1 MRPKRLDLASL
12 TPAAPPPYAEGTF
25 MHSNRLALE
34 KSPYL
39 LQHAHNPVDWY
50 AWGEEAFAKARAEDK
65 PIFLS
70 IGYSTCHW
78 CHVMERESFEN
89 AVVAAQLNLDFVP
102 IKVDREERPD
112 VDRIYMSFVQAA
124 TGGGGWPMSVWL
136 TPELQPFF
144 GGTYFPPEDRWGHA
158 GFSSVLAQ
166 IAQAWRG
173 DRRRIAESAQEVLA
187 QLEKQSSFDGA
198 AAGTRPAIDYA
209 VIESGFS
216 IFRRTYD
223 SEMGGFGQAPKF
235 PRPAVFGFL
244 LRYHARTGNRE
255 ALEMTLH
262 TLRKMAEGGMHDQL
276 GGGFHRYSVDE
287 RWFVPHFEKM
297 LYDQAQLAT
306 TYLEAFQITG
316 EQSFAETA
324 RRIFDYVLRDMT
336 APEGGFY
343 SAEDAD
349 SVIRSEEP
357 AVKGEGAFYIW
368 SADEIREAISASA
381 PAGHARPLQ
390 GNSDAH
396 PAAEWFAYRYGVA
409 EGGNV
414 ASDPHAEFAGRNILY
429 QAATVEETAEQFG
442 RPPEEVRAA
451 LQAAEAALLAARAG
465 RVRPHLD
472 DKILT
477 AWNGLMIS
485 ALALGG
491 AVLEEPRY
499 AQAARRAADFTLSRL
514 LNPETGRLL
523 RRYRQGSAAIPGF
536 LEDYALFT
544 QALLDLYEA
553 QFDRRDLEW
562 AVRLAEKQ
570 SALFED
576 SAGGGFFQSP
586 ADDSNLVLRLK
597 EDYDG
602 AEPSGNSIAIINL
615 LRLAQFTGRVD
626 FRGSAER
633 ALAAFATRLARV
645 PVALPA
651 MLTACEFY
659 LAEPRQIVIA
669 GPRDSAG
676 TLALLRAFHARFVAN
691 RIVLLVDTDET
702 RRALAAGIP
711 AIETMQPGGGRPSA
725 YVCRNYTCQLPVT
738 EAAELAELLQ

>member
-1 MRPKRLDLASL
+1 
-12 TPAAPPPYAEGTF
+12 
-25 MHSNRLALE
+25 
-34 KSPYL
+34 
-39 LQHAHNPVDWY
+39 VDWY
-50 AWGEEAFAKARAEDK
+50 AWGEEAFAKARTDDK

-89 AVVAAQLNLDFVP
+89 EAIAAQLNRDFVP

-112 VDRIYMSFVQAA
+112 VDRIYMSFVQAS

-158 GFSSVLAQ
+158 GFSSILEQ
-166 IAQAWRG
+166 IARAWRS
-173 DRRRIAESAQEVLA
+173 DRRRIAESARDVLA
-187 QLEKQSSFDGA
+187 QLEKQSAFDGA
-198 AAGTRPAIDYA
+198 TAGARPAIDYA
-209 VIESGFS
+209 AIESGFN

-235 PRPAVFGFL
+235 PRPAVLEFL

-306 TYLEAFQITG
+306 AYLEAFQITG
-316 EQSFAETA
+316 EQSFAGTA

-349 SVIRSEEP
+349 SVVRSEEP

-368 SADEIREAISASA
+368 SADEIQQTVPA
-381 PAGHARPLQ
+381 PAC
-390 GNSDAH
+390 
-396 PAAEWFAYRYGVA
+396 EWFAYRYGVA

-414 ASDPHAEFAGRNILY
+414 VNDPHAEFAGRNILY

-442 RPPEEVRAA
+442 RPVEEVRAG
-451 LQAAEAALLAARAG
+451 LEAAEAALLAARDT
-465 RVRPHLD
+465 RIRPHLD

-491 AVLEEPRY
+491 AVLDEPRY
-499 AQAARRAADFTLSRL
+499 AEAARRAADFMLSQLVNR
-514 LNPETGRLL
+514 ETGQLL
-523 RRYRQGSAAIPGF
+523 RRYRQGEAAIPGF
-536 LEDYALFT
+536 LEDYALLT

-553 QFDRRDLEW
+553 QFDRRDLDW
-562 AVRLAEKQ
+562 AVRLAEKE
-570 SALFED
+570 STLFED
-576 SAGGGFFQSP
+576 SAGGGFFQSA

-602 AEPSGNSIAIINL
+602 AEPSGNSIAILNL
-615 LRLAQFTGRVD
+615 LRLAQITGRAD
-626 FRGSAER
+626 FRASAGR
-633 ALAAFATRLARV
+633 ALGAFASRLAQV

-669 GPRDSAG
+669 GARDAAG
-676 TLALLRAFHARFVAN
+676 TRALLRAFHAGFVAN
-691 RIVLLVDTDET
+691 RIVLLVDSDET

-711 AIETMQPGGGRPSA
+711 AIEAMQPVGGLPSA
-725 YVCRNYTCQLPVT
+725 YVCRNYTCQLPIT
-738 EAAELAELLQ
+738 EAAQLTELLQ